1 MNERPILSI
10 FIATYNRREILLSKI
25 RSLLKIKSDDFE
37 ILVLYD
43 MSNDGTVD
51 ALKAIEDSRIHV
63 FQNKERNGTMKD
75 GVMQNWYHLLEM
87 CDGQFAFH
95 LNDRD
100 LIDADGMAE
109 LIAFLKKHP
118 TITGGLC
125 NIRGY
130 KLLESPEECFISIPY
145 FGSHPT
151 GIVFNIDEYRLIKN
165 RKKLFTRE
173 AAYIHP
179 HDLIL
184 GQLAEYGE
192 MFQFQKIWR
201 LAGTESF
208 ASNKSFLYKK
218 GTIEDAWFSPKA
230 RTEEF
235 RLFIEQIAKSSFD
248 LELKK
253 KKATQIARRYLF
265 YCTLNYAFFISD
277 VGQIAHYGIE
287 PKKLLRRELAGIM
300 HSFVN
305 ESYRILQLNGL
316 NSSEAMYKNMMKSY
330 FWVIYFGKPVWDKMK
345 NLNKHEM

>member
-10 FIATYNRREILLSKI
+10 FIATYNRKEILLDKI
-25 RSLLKIKSDDFE
+25 RSLLEIKSDDFD
-37 ILVLYD
+37 ILVLDD
-43 MSNDGTVD
+43 MSTDGTVD
-51 ALKAIEDSRIHV
+51 ALKSINDSRIRV
-63 FQNKERNGTMKD
+63 SQNKERNGTLKD
-75 GVMQNWYHLLEM
+75 GVMQNWYRLLEM

-100 LIDADGMAE
+100 LIDTEGMAD
-109 LIAFLKKHP
+109 LIAFLKDHP
-118 TITGGLC
+118 TVTGGLC
-125 NIRGY
+125 NIGGGY
-130 KLLESPEECFISIPY
+130 KLLDSPEECFMSIPY

-151 GIVFNIDEYRLIKN
+151 GIVFNIDEYRLIQN
-165 RKKLFTRE
+165 RQELFTRE

-184 GQLAEYGE
+184 GQLSEYGE
-192 MFQFQKIWR
+192 MFQFKKIWS

-235 RLFIEQIAKSSFD
+235 RLFIERIAKSSFD

-253 KKATQIARRYLF
+253 KKAIQVAKRYLF

-277 VGQIAHYGIE
+277 AGQTAHYGIE
-287 PKKLLRRELAGIM
+287 PKKLLRRELVEIM

-305 ESYRILQLNGL
+305 ESHKILQQNGL
-316 NSSEAMYKNMMKSY
+316 DNNEAMLKNVMTSY
-330 FWVIYFGKPVWDKMK
+330 FWAIYFGKPVWDKVK
-345 NLNKHEM
+345 KLK

>member
-37 ILVLYD
+37 ILVLDD

-125 NIRGY
+125 NIRGGTSCLN
-130 KLLESPEECFISIPY
+130 LLK
-145 FGSHPT
+145 
-151 GIVFNIDEYRLIKN
+151 NALYRFRTLDRI
-165 RKKLFTRE
+165 
-173 AAYIHP
+173 
-179 HDLIL
+179 
-184 GQLAEYGE
+184 QL
-192 MFQFQKIWR
+192 
-201 LAGTESF
+201 
-208 ASNKSFLYKK
+208 
-218 GTIEDAWFSPKA
+218 
-230 RTEEF
+230 
-235 RLFIEQIAKSSFD
+235 
-248 LELKK
+248 
-253 KKATQIARRYLF
+253 
-265 YCTLNYAFFISD
+265 
-277 VGQIAHYGIE
+277 V
-287 PKKLLRRELAGIM
+287 
-300 HSFVN
+300 
-305 ESYRILQLNGL
+305 
-316 NSSEAMYKNMMKSY
+316 
-330 FWVIYFGKPVWDKMK
+330 
-345 NLNKHEM
+345 